1 MAIENFYSIVVSV
14 FTSKLFFFAELKIF
28 SSPRSQETNEKAKE
42 VLIERDRR
50 GRRRRS
56 VQFNPTS

>member
-28 SSPRSQETNEKAKE
+28 SPRSQETNEKAKE